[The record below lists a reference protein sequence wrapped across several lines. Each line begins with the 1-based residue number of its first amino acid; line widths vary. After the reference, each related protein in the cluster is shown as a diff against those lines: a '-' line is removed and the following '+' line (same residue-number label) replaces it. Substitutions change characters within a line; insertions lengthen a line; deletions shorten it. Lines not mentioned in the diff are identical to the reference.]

1 MRCSSACGVRAVA
14 LPSRASRAA
23 RPASARDDARSRAV
37 SSRPSQHARDA
48 SATGCPLFS
57 TRVAHRGRG
66 LAPPRALPDHIS
78 GLRYVPP
85 GRAADPASVP
95 TLAVSQLAASGKGAT
110 AQVPTPTAT
119 ATITVG
125 GWPLVASMGLAAV
138 ASLGACGTA
147 FILVMA
153 PALRA
158 VQSASEA
165 AERAASNAERA
176 MEEFEKL
183 SVKTLEDLPRTLDQ
197 VESAGKEWDD
207 LGQELRELLTRVE
220 RWGQFSGAEEAL
232 TKLTASVLE
241 EPSRAIE
248 SGYNEAESYVK
259 RLTDDFAQAVAQ
271 LTDWESRLT
280 ESVRDVEEAAF
291 RETWGGEDGEASKDG
306 KSEESSRARKRI
318 AERQRRAV
326 ADAIS
331 VAEAATEQARLA
343 SLALL
348 GDGKLG
354 GGASVAEAMGVQA
367 DTVAESLKSALAAVE
382 QAKEAAADEGVLSSW
397 DEEEDDRERA
407 SANVGANDAGDAR
420 DEAT

>member
-1 MRCSSACGVRAVA
+1 M
-14 LPSRASRAA
+14 
-23 RPASARDDARSRAV
+23 
-37 SSRPSQHARDA
+37 
-48 SATGCPLFS
+48 
-57 TRVAHRGRG
+57 
-66 LAPPRALPDHIS
+66 
-78 GLRYVPP
+78 
-85 GRAADPASVP
+85 ADPASVP
-95 TLAVSQLAASGKGAT
+95 NLAVSQLAASGKGAT
-110 AQVPTPTAT
+110 AQVSTPTAT

-147 FILVMA
+147 FILIMA

-197 VESAGKEWDD
+197 VEAAGKEWDE

-220 RWGQFSGAEEAL
+220 RWGQFSGADEAL

-259 RLTDDFAQAVAQ
+259 RLTDDFAQALAQ

-291 RETWGGEDGEASKDG
+291 RETWGGENGEASEDG
-306 KSEESSRARKRI
+306 KSEESARERERI
-318 AERQRRAV
+318 AARQRRAV

-348 GDGKLG
+348 RNGELGD
-354 GGASVAEAMGVQA
+354 GASVTKTMGVQA
-367 DTVAESLKSALAAVE
+367 DNVTKSLKSALAAVE
-382 QAKEAAADEGVLSSW
+382 RAKEAAADEGALSEAAADEGARSSR
-397 DEEEDDRERA
+397 DEEEEDRERA
-407 SANVGANDAGDAR
+407 GANVGTKDAGDER
-420 DEAT
+420 GEAT

>member
-1 MRCSSACGVRAVA
+1 M
-14 LPSRASRAA
+14 
-23 RPASARDDARSRAV
+23 
-37 SSRPSQHARDA
+37 
-48 SATGCPLFS
+48 
-57 TRVAHRGRG
+57 
-66 LAPPRALPDHIS
+66 
-78 GLRYVPP
+78 
-85 GRAADPASVP
+85 
-95 TLAVSQLAASGKGAT
+95 SQLAASGKGAT

-147 FILVMA
+147 VILIMA

-197 VESAGKEWDD
+197 VEAAGKEWDE

-220 RWGQFSGAEEAL
+220 RWGQFSGADEAL

-259 RLTDDFAQAVAQ
+259 RLTDDFAQALAQ

-291 RETWGGEDGEASKDG
+291 RETWGGENGEA
-306 KSEESSRARKRI
+306 SEESSRERERI
-318 AERQRRAV
+318 AARQRRAV

-348 GDGKLG
+348 RNGELGD
-354 GGASVAEAMGVQA
+354 GASVTKTMGVQA
-367 DTVAESLKSALAAVE
+367 DNVTKSLKSALAAVE
-382 QAKEAAADEGVLSSW
+382 RAKEAAADEGALSEAAADEGARSSR
-397 DEEEDDRERA
+397 DEEEEDRERA
-407 SANVGANDAGDAR
+407 GANVGTKDAGDER
-420 DEAT
+420 VEAT

>member
-1 MRCSSACGVRAVA
+1 MRCSCACGARAVA

-23 RPASARDDARSRAV
+23 RLASALGDARSRAV

-78 GLRYVPP
+78 GLGYVSP

-95 TLAVSQLAASGKGAT
+95 NLSVSQLAASGKGAT

-147 FILVMA
+147 FMIIMA

-197 VESAGKEWDD
+197 VEAAGKEWDE

-220 RWGQFSGAEEAL
+220 RWGQFSGADEAL

-259 RLTDDFAQAVAQ
+259 RLTDDFAQALAQ

-291 RETWGGEDGEASKDG
+291 RETWGGERGG
-306 KSEESSRARKRI
+306 VRGWEERRVIPRAR
-318 AERQRRAV
+318 AESRRDNDAPWRTPYPSRRRRRNRRASRRSRCSGT
-326 ADAIS
+326 AS
-331 VAEAATEQARLA
+331 WATGR
-343 SLALL
+343 
-348 GDGKLG
+348 
-354 GGASVAEAMGVQA
+354 
-367 DTVAESLKSALAAVE
+367 
-382 QAKEAAADEGVLSSW
+382 
-397 DEEEDDRERA
+397 R
-407 SANVGANDAGDAR
+407 
-420 DEAT
+420 

>member
-1 MRCSSACGVRAVA
+1 
-14 LPSRASRAA
+14 
-23 RPASARDDARSRAV
+23 
-37 SSRPSQHARDA
+37 
-48 SATGCPLFS
+48 
-57 TRVAHRGRG
+57 
-66 LAPPRALPDHIS
+66 
-78 GLRYVPP
+78 
-85 GRAADPASVP
+85 
-95 TLAVSQLAASGKGAT
+95 VSQLAASGKGAT

-138 ASLGACGTA
+138 ASLSACGTA
-147 FILVMA
+147 FILIMA

-197 VESAGKEWDD
+197 VEAAGKEWDE

-220 RWGQFSGAEEAL
+220 RWGQFSGADEAL

-259 RLTDDFAQAVAQ
+259 RLTDDFAQALAQ

-291 RETWGGEDGEASKDG
+291 RETWGGENGEASEDG
-306 KSEESSRARKRI
+306 KSEESSRERERI
-318 AERQRRAV
+318 AARRQRRAV

-348 GDGKLG
+348 RNGELGD
-354 GGASVAEAMGVQA
+354 GASVTKTMGTQA
-367 DTVAESLKSALAAVE
+367 DNVTKSLKSALAAVE
-382 QAKEAAADEGVLSSW
+382 RAKEAAADEGALSSR
-397 DEEEDDRERA
+397 DEEEEDRERA
-407 SANVGANDAGDAR
+407 GANVGTKDAGDER
-420 DEAT
+420 GEAT

>member
-1 MRCSSACGVRAVA
+1 M
-14 LPSRASRAA
+14 
-23 RPASARDDARSRAV
+23 
-37 SSRPSQHARDA
+37 
-48 SATGCPLFS
+48 
-57 TRVAHRGRG
+57 
-66 LAPPRALPDHIS
+66 
-78 GLRYVPP
+78 
-85 GRAADPASVP
+85 
-95 TLAVSQLAASGKGAT
+95 SQLAASGKGAT

-147 FILVMA
+147 FMIIMA

-197 VESAGKEWDD
+197 VEAAGKEWDE

-220 RWGQFSGAEEAL
+220 RWGQFSGADEAL

-259 RLTDDFAQAVAQ
+259 RLTDDFAQALAQ

-291 RETWGGEDGEASKDG
+291 RETWGENGEASEDG
-306 KSEESSRARKRI
+306 KSEESSASASGPQWRDNDAPWRTPYPSR
-318 AERQRRAV
+318 RRRRNRRASRRSRCSGT
-326 ADAIS
+326 AS
-331 VAEAATEQARLA
+331 WATGR
-343 SLALL
+343 
-348 GDGKLG
+348 
-354 GGASVAEAMGVQA
+354 
-367 DTVAESLKSALAAVE
+367 
-382 QAKEAAADEGVLSSW
+382 
-397 DEEEDDRERA
+397 R
-407 SANVGANDAGDAR
+407 
-420 DEAT
+420 

>member
-1 MRCSSACGVRAVA
+1 M
-14 LPSRASRAA
+14 
-23 RPASARDDARSRAV
+23 
-37 SSRPSQHARDA
+37 
-48 SATGCPLFS
+48 S

-66 LAPPRALPDHIS
+66 LAPARALPDHIS

-147 FILVMA
+147 FILIMA

-158 VQSASEA
+158 AQSASEA

-176 MEEFEKL
+176 MEAFEKL

-397 DEEEDDRERA
+397 DEEEDDSERA
-407 SANVGANDAGDAR
+407 SANVGANDAVDAR
-420 DEAT
+420 DGSDVT

>member
-1 MRCSSACGVRAVA
+1 MFGVWRCPSLFVRALVRGMSEAGRYCAKRDSPDTMRCSSACGARAVA

-23 RPASARDDARSRAV
+23 RPASARGDARSRAV

-48 SATGCPLFS
+48 SATGCPLSS

-66 LAPPRALPDHIS
+66 LAPAHALPDHIS
-78 GLRYVPP
+78 GLGYVPP

-147 FILVMA
+147 FILIMA

-158 VQSASEA
+158 AQSASEA

-176 MEEFEKL
+176 MEAFEKL

-207 LGQELRELLTRVE
+207 LGQELREIAGHHLAPGDAPHPRITCPARVDQQAPHRRRRIDEGHTRRSRNQPAFHTQRGFTAGVTYYCAHAPSLTRLDV
-220 RWGQFSGAEEAL
+220 R
-232 TKLTASVLE
+232 V
-241 EPSRAIE
+241 
-248 SGYNEAESYVK
+248 
-259 RLTDDFAQAVAQ
+259 AVAVD
-271 LTDWESRLT
+271 L
-280 ESVRDVEEAAF
+280 
-291 RETWGGEDGEASKDG
+291 DG
-306 KSEESSRARKRI
+306 R
-318 AERQRRAV
+318 
-326 ADAIS
+326 
-331 VAEAATEQARLA
+331 
-343 SLALL
+343 
-348 GDGKLG
+348 
-354 GGASVAEAMGVQA
+354 
-367 DTVAESLKSALAAVE
+367 
-382 QAKEAAADEGVLSSW
+382 
-397 DEEEDDRERA
+397 
-407 SANVGANDAGDAR
+407 
-420 DEAT
+420 